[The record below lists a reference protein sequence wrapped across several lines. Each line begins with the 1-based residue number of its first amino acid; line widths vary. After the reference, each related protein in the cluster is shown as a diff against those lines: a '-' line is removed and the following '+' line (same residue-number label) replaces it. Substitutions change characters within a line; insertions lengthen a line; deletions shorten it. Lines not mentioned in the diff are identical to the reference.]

1 MARVAGMAMLLLLQ
15 LSSPYTSMV
24 HATNG
29 PVVLGRK
36 AGVADK
42 PEAKNAPSG
51 PGRYAVIFDAGSTGS
66 RLHVFRFD
74 RQMDLV
80 GIGDDIEV
88 FGNVKPGLSSFAGQ
102 PQGAAVS
109 ILPLLEKAKSV
120 VPTQLMK
127 RTPLKLG
134 VRDLVQTKSKFQYN
148 PSWINV
154 LEGYQEG
161 QYLWV
166 AMNYLLD
173 RLGGDYSQTVGVID
187 MGGGSVQMAYAISA
201 CAAESAPAAPDGKDH
216 YVTKEYLKGKDYS
229 VYAHREEVAKALNLK
244 APCKTKNC
252 TFDGTPISLNP
263 CVHLTLY
270 TLTYYENRIG
280 LFLLKVGFID
290 SEAPSAKAA
299 PAAFRNAARKACRLG
314 VKKAKVA
321 FPKVEDASLPYLCLD
336 LTYTYTLLVDGFG
349 LQPEKKI
356 TFVSKVKH
364 GEYYIDAAWPLGN
377 AIEALSPKKQTGNS

>member
-1 MARVAGMAMLLLLQ
+1 MAMLFLLQ

-24 HATNG
+24 HATDG

-42 PEAKNAPSG
+42 PEDKNAPAGS
-51 PGRYAVIFDAGSTGS
+51 GRYAVIFDAGSTGS

-88 FGNVKPGLSSFAGQ
+88 FGKATPGLSSFAGQ

-134 VRDLVQTKSKFQYN
+134 
-148 PSWINV
+148 
-154 LEGYQEG
+154 
-161 QYLWV
+161 V

-229 VYAHREEVAKALNLK
+229 VYAHSSCMLRG
-244 APCKTKNC
+244 
-252 TFDGTPISLNP
+252 FSGT
-263 CVHLTLY
+263 Y
-270 TLTYYENRIG
+270 
-280 LFLLKVGFID
+280 VGFID

-299 PAAFRNAARKACRLG
+299 PAAFRIAARKACRLG